1 MTASSKI
8 RAVATEE
15 VPPPVPRSRPEVFI
29 RHAFILQ
36 SSILIA
42 IVAVSAI
49 LSSWYTQ
56 RMVGRRVKG
65 VERAVF
71 ALRSTV
77 STQQD
82 VEVLFLKIII
92 LEPNVG
98 AELARE
104 VASLVSQYSKKRN
117 LDPDIVLSL
126 IDVESKFN
134 PEATS
139 RVGAVGLMQLMPHWI
154 KIRDIDGD
162 LRDPAVNV
170 RHGTGV
176 FANYLNM
183 YGDLETAI
191 AVYNRGPNPVDW
203 DIIRDRDPTIK
214 NGYVQKVM
222 TRFRKL
228 KKLSGG

>member
-1 MTASSKI
+1 MTTAGKI

-15 VPPPVPRSRPEVFI
+15 APPPVPKTRAEVFI
-29 RHAFILQ
+29 KRAFFFHTTFLFVTIAGVSIILGGYMTA
-36 SSILIA
+36 LNE
-42 IVAVSAI
+42 
-49 LSSWYTQ
+49 
-56 RMVGRRVKG
+56 RVRG
-65 VERAVF
+65 AERAVF
-71 ALRSTV
+71 ALRSSV
-77 STQQD
+77 SSQQG

-92 LEPNVG
+92 LEPSVSTQ
-98 AELARE
+98 LARE
-104 VASLVSQYSKKRN
+104 VSSLVSQYSKKRN
-117 LDPDIVLSL
+117 LDPDVVLSI

-134 PEATS
+134 PDAES

-162 LRDPAVNV
+162 LRDPAVSI

-203 DIIRDRDPTIK
+203 DIIKDRDPTIK
-214 NGYVQKVM
+214 NDYVQKVM
-222 TRFRKL
+222 RRFHKL
-228 KKLSGG
+228 KALSGG